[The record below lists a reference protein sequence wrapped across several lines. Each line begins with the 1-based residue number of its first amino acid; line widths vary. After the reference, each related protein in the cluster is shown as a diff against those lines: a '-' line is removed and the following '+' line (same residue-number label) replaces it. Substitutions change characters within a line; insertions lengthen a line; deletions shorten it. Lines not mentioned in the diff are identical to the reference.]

1 MGATARERV
10 ARHRKR
16 LLAAGMRPL
25 QIWVPDT
32 RRPGFARECARQSRL
47 LRQDPAEREMQD
59 FLEAA
64 ADLEGWE

>member
-1 MGATARERV
+1 MSITARERV
-10 ARHRKR
+10 RRHRQK
-16 LLAAGMRPL
+16 LMEAGMRPL

-47 LRQDPAEREMQD
+47 LRQDPAEREMQG